1 MSTEHFL
8 WLLKLT
14 GLVCSGPAPSST
26 AMVSCLQLPHYSHPP
41 TNPGEPPGVCEG
53 AMLSADAAWQ
63 IAGEAGERS
72 TQGPPGGRRGREVLE
87 GARGRQ
93 TE

>member
-1 MSTEHFL
+1 MIELLVLGSLCTMLGEEH
-8 WLLKLT
+8 
-14 GLVCSGPAPSST
+14 CPAPP
-26 AMVSCLQLPHYSHPP
+26 ACLQLPHYSHPP

-87 GARGRQ
+87 GA
-93 TE
+93 